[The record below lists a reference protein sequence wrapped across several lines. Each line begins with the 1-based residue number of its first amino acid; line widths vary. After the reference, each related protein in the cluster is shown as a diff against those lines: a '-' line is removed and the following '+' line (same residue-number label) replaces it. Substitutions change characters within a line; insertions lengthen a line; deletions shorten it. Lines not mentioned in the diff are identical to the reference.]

1 MPSPENR
8 GPDPNAEQEKPPVY
22 SRAARYT
29 DGDTAGAAY
38 FEVQDVLYGSEYEL
52 SAFRFQLDQ
61 LWHVAVVGE
70 LPPAAFDQTVQTLLV
85 DGTPETLPP
94 NLITFFNERRIE
106 ARQIAPWVERHF
118 RPGKSMG
125 E

>member
-1 MPSPENR
+1 MCCMGASTNFLR
-8 GPDPNAEQEKPPVY
+8 FVFNWTTVACGGG
-22 SRAARYT
+22 RL
-29 DGDTAGAAY
+29 TA
-38 FEVQDVLYGSEYEL
+38 
-52 SAFRFQLDQ
+52 
-61 LWHVAVVGE
+61 
-70 LPPAAFDQTVQTLLV
+70 PAAFDQTVQTLLV

-118 RPGKSMG
+118 RPGKAMG